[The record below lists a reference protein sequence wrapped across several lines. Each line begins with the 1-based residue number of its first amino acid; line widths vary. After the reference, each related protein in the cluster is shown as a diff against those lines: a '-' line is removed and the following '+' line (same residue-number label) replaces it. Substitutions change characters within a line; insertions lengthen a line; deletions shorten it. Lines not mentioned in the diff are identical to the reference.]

1 VSVEMTLDHS
11 MSAALA
17 ERDPDE
23 LRRVYEANGQLLVI
37 DDFLPEDI
45 LDGALEDLRRLR
57 PRVHRN
63 HIPKQKK
70 GGAVSRH
77 SIDREGDMI
86 ADLYRS
92 APLREFLEKITGA
105 TLLDCPDSDP
115 HTYALYLYSESGDH
129 IGWHFD
135 TSFYRGRRFT
145 VIFGLVDN
153 ESCHFECELHRK
165 NDAREVEARSYRVQP
180 GSMILFDGDNL
191 WHRVTKMAEGD
202 NERVVISMEFVT
214 DRSMNPVRKLISN
227 VKDSFAYFGLREVF
241 GSR

>member
-1 VSVEMTLDHS
+1 VPAEKTLDDS
-11 MSAALA
+11 MSAAV
-17 ERDPDE
+17 EGRDVEE
-23 LRRVYEANGQLLVI
+23 LQGIYEANGQFLAI
-37 DDFLPEDI
+37 EDFLPEEV
-45 LDGALEDLRRLR
+45 LDGALADLAKLR
-57 PRVHRN
+57 PLVHRN

-77 SIDREGDMI
+77 SIDREADVI

-92 APLREFLEKITGA
+92 APLRAFLEKITGA
-105 TLLDCPDSDP
+105 TMLDCPSRDP
-115 HTYALYLYSESGDH
+115 HTYALYLYSEAGDH

-145 VIFGLVDN
+145 LLIGLVDN
-153 ESCHFECELHRK
+153 DSCKLECELHRK
-165 NDAREVEARSYRVQP
+165 DASREVESRSYRMKP
-180 GSMILFDGDNL
+180 GSLVLFDGDSI

-202 NERVVISMEFVT
+202 NERVVIAMEFVT
-214 DRSMNPVRKLISN
+214 DQSINPIRKLISN